1 MKYLNFI
8 DKIIVVLKYRSAQ
21 RAAFNREYKKKLY
34 KIRYGKDKIPLSHGK
49 ILTDAFVICCFILI
63 GFIMFATIYLR
74 DSSMM
79 LALIA
84 PMLSGLVALVTYQYK
99 SLKENSAGG
108 IVFESALEK
117 IRNQFDESS
126 EKAESHINYNNSV
139 DYSTTINNDD
149 AVG

>member
-21 RAAFNREYKKKLY
+21 RAAFKRDYKKKLY
-34 KIRYGKDKIPLSHGK
+34 RIKYGKDKTPLSHGK
-49 ILTDAFVICCFILI
+49 ILTDAFVICCFVLI

-74 DSSMM
+74 DPSMM
-79 LALIA
+79 LAITA
-84 PMLSGLVALVTYQYK
+84 PMLSGLVALVTYQHK

-108 IVFESALEK
+108 IIFESALKE

-126 EKAESHINYNNSV
+126 EKAESHIHYDNPV
-139 DYSTTINNDD
+139 DCSNTFNNDD